1 MMSDLIV
8 ERSDGATL
16 MAHDEREHAAI
27 LSLNPIPRD
36 RAWVML
42 YLLREWGFSPRL
54 NEGKRSAERQA
65 QLFAE
70 GKSTVRHSKH
80 QDGDAWDICDLD
92 HGWDTTKEF
101 KRAVGRAARIVGAV
115 WGGQWRS
122 FGPEGDWAH
131 SEFQGGK
138 IVG

>member
-1 MMSDLIV
+1 MSDLIV
-8 ERSDGATL
+8 KRSDGAVL
-16 MAHDEREHAAI
+16 MAADERERAAFM
-27 LSLNPIPRD
+27 SLNPIPRD
-36 RAWVML
+36 RAWIML

-70 GKSTVRHSKH
+70 GKSKTLQSKH
-80 QDGDAWDICDLD
+80 LTGDAWDMCDLNL
-92 HGWDTTKEF
+92 GWDTTREF

-122 FGPEGDWAH
+122 FGEFGDWAH